1 MRPIV
6 SLMFTRWGRMVY
18 RFRWPTLVAS
28 FVLIALSVF
37 LFWTV
42 PSPTMTSPSSGLPTQ
57 SAHAQNLMD
66 QQLPQTLPSFD
77 LVLASS
83 SLRTTDTA
91 FQSAM
96 QAALAPLQ
104 HDSRVS
110 TLTTP
115 YTVTA
120 AQSAALRSND
130 GHQALAVVTMKGGS
144 TSKDYAAVRAEV
156 HSATLA
162 ITGTGQLAVSHDF
175 SSYLRTDL
183 TSSSAVVFPVAML
196 LLLLVFGALVAA
208 GLPLL
213 IAIAAEISGLA
224 IGVNVLNQFTDVSQY
239 ATNLIALIGLGVA
252 IDYSLFIVSRFREE
266 LAAGQAVP
274 ESVARSV
281 GTAGRAITFSG
292 ITVAVG
298 LCGLLFFQ
306 GSFLASM
313 GAAAAIAVI
322 LAVIWALTF
331 LPALLSV
338 LGTRTNALRVP
349 FPGRPPHT
357 GHGLF
362 HALATRV
369 MRHPFFALVPALVLL
384 AVLAAPVPNLSLAQ
398 TGIQGLPPQAESRN
412 GFAMLQ
418 SNFPN
423 QSLNNF
429 TVVLDYGSGDPQS
442 AQNLSALRTF
452 EVSLSQQSGANS
464 LSGPQFGSHIAVL
477 TVGSHAGVQSS
488 QANNLLTS
496 IRGLTPPTGAHVL
509 VTGAT
514 AVNADTTNYLLSQ
527 VPVALGFVMLA
538 TYVLLFLL
546 LGSVVLPLKAV
557 VTNLL
562 SISAAFGALVFIFVQ
577 GNFSG
582 FLNFTPQPVDPLVL
596 ALLFAVMY
604 GLSMDYEVFLL
615 SRIQEQYRETGDTVK
630 AVAMGL
636 ERSGRLIT
644 GAAGIMIGVFLA
656 FGVLAHT
663 VFIKEIGIGL
673 TIAVLVDATLV
684 RLIVVPAIMRLL
696 GRANW
701 WAPKP
706 LAQLHQRLGLGEGT
720 ASDGPPIRA
729 VA

>member
-1 MRPIV
+1 M
-6 SLMFTRWGRMVY
+6 
-18 RFRWPTLVAS
+18 
-28 FVLIALSVF
+28 ALSVF

-42 PSPTMTSPSSGLPTQ
+42 TGPTMTSPSNGLPTQ

-66 QQLPQTLPSFD
+66 RQLPRTPSTFD
-77 LVLASS
+77 LIFGSTTLQ
-83 SLRTTDTA
+83 TTDPA
-91 FQSAM
+91 FQSAT

-104 HDSRVS
+104 RDKRVS
-110 TLTTP
+110 TVTTP
-115 YTVTA
+115 YTVTGR
-120 AQSAALRSND
+120 QSAALRSND
-130 GHQALAVVTMKGGS
+130 GHQALAIVTVTGS
-144 TSKDYAAVRAEV
+144 ATSSDYAALRAQV
-156 HSATLA
+156 HSPSLTV
-162 ITGTGQLAVSHDF
+162 TGTGQLAISHDF

-183 TSSSAVVFPVAML
+183 TSSSAVVFPVALL
-196 LLLLVFGALVAA
+196 LLLLVFGAAVAA

-224 IGVNVLNQFTDVSQY
+224 IGVNLLNQLTDVSQY

-266 LAAGQAVP
+266 LAAGRPVP
-274 ESVARSV
+274 ESVATSV
-281 GTAGRAITFSG
+281 GTAGRAIAFSG

-313 GAAAAIAVI
+313 GGAAAIAVV

-331 LPALLSV
+331 LPALLAL

-349 FPGRPPHT
+349 FLGRRPRT
-357 GHGLF
+357 GHGVF

-369 MRHPFFALVPALVLL
+369 MRHPLFALVPALVLL
-384 AVLAAPVPNLSLAQ
+384 AVLAAPVRNLSLAQ
-398 TGIQGLPPQAESRN
+398 SGIQGLPPQAESRV
-412 GFAMLQ
+412 GFDMLQ
-418 SNFPN
+418 NNFPN
-423 QSLNNF
+423 QTLNNF
-429 TVVLDYGSGDPQS
+429 TVVLDYGSGNPQS
-442 AQNLSALRTF
+442 TQNVAALN
-452 EVSLSQQSGANS
+452 SYQQSLAQQPGSISPSA
-464 LSGPQFGSHIAVL
+464 PQFGSHIAVL
-477 TVGSHAGVQSS
+477 TVGSHAAVQSS
-488 QANNLLTS
+488 QANNLLTA
-496 IRGLTPPTGAHVL
+496 IRGLTPPPGTHAL
-509 VTGAT
+509 VSGAT
-514 AVNADTTNYLLSQ
+514 AINVDNTNYLLSQ
-527 VPVALGFVMLA
+527 VPLALGFVMLA

-582 FLNFTPQPVDPLVL
+582 LLNFTPQPVDPLVL

-615 SRIQEQYRETGDTVK
+615 SRIQEQYRQSGETVP

-673 TIAVLVDATLV
+673 TIAVAVDATVV
-684 RLIVVPAIMRLL
+684 RLVVVPAVMRLL

-701 WAPKP
+701 WAPRP
-706 LAQLHQRLGLGEGT
+706 LARLHQRLGLGEGT
-720 ASDGPPIRA
+720 ADGHSRLRA

>member
-1 MRPIV
+1 
-6 SLMFTRWGRMVY
+6 MFTRWGRLVY

-28 FVLIALSVF
+28 LLLMSLSVF
-37 LFWTV
+37 LLWAVTG
-42 PSPTMTSPSSGLPTQ
+42 PTMTSPSSGLSTQ
-57 SAHAQNLMD
+57 SARAQNLMD
-66 QQLPQTLPSFD
+66 QQLSQTPPSFD
-77 LVLASS
+77 LIFASA
-83 SLRTTDTA
+83 SLRTTDAA

-96 QAALAPLQ
+96 QTALAPLQ
-104 HDSRVS
+104 RDNRVS
-110 TLTTP
+110 TVTTP
-115 YTVTA
+115 YGVTR
-120 AQSAALRSND
+120 QPSTALRSND
-130 GHQALAVVTMKGGS
+130 GHQAVAIVTLTSSS
-144 TSKDYAAVRAEV
+144 TSHDYAALRGLV
-156 HSATLA
+156 HSPTLA
-162 ITGTGQLAVSHDF
+162 VTGTGQLAISHDF
-175 SSYLRTDL
+175 ASYLRTDL
-183 TSSSAVVFPVAML
+183 TSSSAVVFPVALL

-252 IDYSLFIVSRFREE
+252 IDYSLFIVSRFQEE
-266 LAAGQAVP
+266 LAAGRPVP
-274 ESVARSV
+274 ESVASSV
-281 GTAGRAITFSG
+281 GTAGRAIAFSG

-313 GAAAAIAVI
+313 GGAAAIAVI

-331 LPALLSV
+331 LPALLAV
-338 LGTRTNALRVP
+338 LGTRTNAFRIP
-349 FPGRPPHT
+349 FLGRPPRA

-369 MRHPFFALVPALVLL
+369 MRHPLFALVPALVLL
-384 AVLAAPVPNLSLAQ
+384 AILAAPVRNLSLAQ
-398 TGIQGLPPQAESRN
+398 SGIQGLPPQSESRV
-412 GFAMLQ
+412 GFDMLQ
-418 SNFPN
+418 NNFPN
-423 QSLNNF
+423 QTLNNF
-429 TVVLDYGSGDPQS
+429 TVVVDYGSGNPQS
-442 AQNLSALRTF
+442 SQNVAALGTYQR
-452 EVSLSQQSGANS
+452 SLSQQPAAISVT
-464 LSGPQFGSHIAVL
+464 GPQFGSHIAVL
-477 TVGSHAGVQSS
+477 TVGSHAAVQSS
-488 QANNLLTS
+488 QANNLLS
-496 IRGLTPPTGAHVL
+496 GIRNLTPPAGTHSL

-514 AVNADTTNYLLSQ
+514 AVNADDTNYLLSQ
-527 VPVALGFVMLA
+527 VPLALGFVMLA

-546 LGSVVLPLKAV
+546 VGSVVLPLKAV
-557 VTNLL
+557 LTNLL

-582 FLNFTPQPVDPLVL
+582 ILNFTPQPVDPLVL

-615 SRIQEQYRETGDTVK
+615 SRIQEQYRQSGETVT

-673 TIAVLVDATLV
+673 TIAVAVDATVV
-684 RLIVVPAIMRLL
+684 RLIVVPAVMRLL
-696 GRANW
+696 GQANW

-706 LAQLHQRLGLGEGT
+706 LARLHHRLGLGEGP
-720 ASDGPPIRA
+720 AAERSPLKV